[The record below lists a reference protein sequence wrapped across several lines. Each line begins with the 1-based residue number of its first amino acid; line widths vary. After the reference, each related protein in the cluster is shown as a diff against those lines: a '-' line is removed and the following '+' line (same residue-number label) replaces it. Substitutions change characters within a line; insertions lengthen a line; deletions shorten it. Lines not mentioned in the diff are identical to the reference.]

1 LGSNVEIPSQW
12 RYKLSQGKPV
22 RPLAPFK
29 PAADGPLHDD
39 LWLAGWIDGGHLP
52 IEVAMDREVI
62 HKSFLILLVIFISA
76 VFLFMVRP
84 FLMALLLAG
93 IFSALVHPSYRRMA
107 RWLGGRHQIASAI
120 TVFLI
125 VMVILLPLV
134 GLLGVVTAQAI
145 KVGQSVTPWVQQQ
158 IASPDAITQWL
169 ADLPFYDKVA
179 PYRGTI
185 IQKAGELVGTLSRF
199 LINGMQA
206 ATMGT
211 VNFIFMLFVLL
222 YAMFFFLIDGHKL
235 LEKILYYIPLED
247 EDEKR
252 MLARFTSVSRAT
264 LKGTAVIGV
273 LQGGLAGAAFAL
285 VGIPSAVFWGTV
297 MAVLSIIPGIG
308 TALVWGPAAI
318 VLAAQGHWGLA
329 LGLALFCGLIVGSI
343 DNLLRPRLVGKD
355 TQMHDLLILFSTLG
369 GIALFGFIGF
379 VIGPIIAALFVTVWE
394 IYGVVFQDVLPEVNS
409 IFKRSAA
416 APERI
421 ETSTAEVP
429 TETGTENDA
438 GNEKS

>member
-1 LGSNVEIPSQW
+1 MRPNPEPSNGIRRNDLHVAI
-12 RYKLSQGKPV
+12 LD
-22 RPLAPFK
+22 RPKIVQL
-29 PAADGPLHDD
+29 L
-39 LWLAGWIDGGHLP
+39 L
-52 IEVAMDREVI
+52 EVAMDRDVI
-62 HKSFLILLVIFISA
+62 HKSFLLLLVLFISA
-76 VFLFMVRP
+76 IFLFMVRP

-93 IFSALVHPSYRRMA
+93 IFSALAHPLYRRIA
-107 RWLGGRHQIASAI
+107 RWLGGRRQMASAV
-120 TVFLI
+120 TLLLI

-145 KVGQSVTPWVQQQ
+145 KVGQSVTPWVQEQL
-158 IASPDAITQWL
+158 ASPDAITQWL
-169 ADLPFYDKVA
+169 ADLPFYDKVV
-179 PYRGTI
+179 PYRDTI
-185 IQKAGELVGTLSRF
+185 IQKAGELVGSLSRF

-211 VNFIFMLFVLL
+211 VHFIFMLFVLL
-222 YAMFFFLIDGHKL
+222 YAMFFFLVDGHKL
-235 LEKILYYIPLED
+235 LEKILYYLPLED

-252 MLARFTSVSRAT
+252 MLNRFTSVSWAT

-273 LQGGLAGAAFAL
+273 LQGGLAGVAFAV

-329 LGLALFCGLIVGSI
+329 LGLVVFCGVVVGSI
-343 DNLLRPRLVGKD
+343 DNFLRPRLVGKD
-355 TQMHDLLILFSTLG
+355 TEMHDLLILFSTLG

-394 IYGVVFQDVLPEVNS
+394 IYGVVFKDVLPEVSS
-409 IFKRSAA
+409 ILKRRTPI
-416 APERI
+416 PEPH
-421 ETSTAEVP
+421 ETSADESPAETDSEESRP
-429 TETGTENDA
+429 A
-438 GNEKS
+438 G

>member
-1 LGSNVEIPSQW
+1 ME
-12 RYKLSQGKPV
+12 R
-22 RPLAPFK
+22 
-29 PAADGPLHDD
+29 D
-39 LWLAGWIDGGHLP
+39 
-52 IEVAMDREVI
+52 VI
-62 HKSFLILLVIFISA
+62 HKSFLILLVIFITV
-76 VFLFMVRP
+76 VFLSMVRP

-93 IFSALVHPSYRRMA
+93 IFSALVHPFYLRMT
-107 RWLGGRHQIASAI
+107 RWLGGRRQLASAI

-145 KVGQSVTPWVQQQ
+145 KVGQSVTPWVQEQL
-158 IASPDAITQWL
+158 ASRDAVTQWL

-222 YAMFFFLIDGHKL
+222 YAMFFFLVDGHKL

-252 MLARFTSVSRAT
+252 MLTRFTSVSRAT

-273 LQGGLAGAAFAL
+273 LQGGLAGAAFAV

-297 MAVLSIIPGIG
+297 MAVLSILPGIG
-308 TALVWGPAAI
+308 TALIWGPAAI

-329 LGLALFCGLIVGSI
+329 LGLVVFCGLIVGSI

-369 GIALFGFIGF
+369 GIAFFGFIGF

-394 IYGVVFQDVLPEVNS
+394 IYGVVFQDVLPEVGS
-409 IFKRSAA
+409 ILQRPGSAPGPHDVPSVEA
-416 APERI
+416 SDEI
-421 ETSTAEVP
+421 DGDQSSTA
-429 TETGTENDA
+429 D
-438 GNEKS
+438 